1 MTLKLLVSIRSSL
14 FFRFLIWL
22 ATGVVLFGAA
32 RLALLLVH
40 GEQFAE
46 LTGAQV
52 GTAFVEG
59 LRFDLASLVVF
70 GGVPMLVAALPFR
83 WFRHPLWTGLHLLLL
98 YLLLAAGMG
107 LLVGDLLYYGHVK
120 RHITNELL
128 FLGEDAS
135 YLLKEASG
143 YWLEAG
149 LGSLGMLGLL
159 AWGWHQARKPVRFG
173 RWEWGAYVVLFLSIG
188 MLGRG
193 GFGEK
198 PIAIVNA
205 YSSGS
210 TAQGNLTLNGV
221 FSASHS
227 SLTTNLVERPK
238 LDDAAVEAALA
249 LSSGTLQADYP
260 VEHQYPGHRPLA
272 RNLVIIMVES
282 LTPRYV
288 DAFGGNGYGLT
299 PNLDALAQQGWM
311 FTHFY
316 SHGQRSVEGFQ
327 SILTGVPSL
336 PGVPTVMDQASA
348 YSRLARIART
358 NGYDALFVNTTLR
371 QAFLTDAFAATVGFP
386 EYYGREDMPLLLD
399 YPEAERDRRLGWDYE
414 ALMWTLDKLKGR
426 EHPFLVFVSAN
437 TAHTPYPRLPERFE
451 RHPPHPNEE
460 GGYLNSLNYSDWAL
474 GEFFEKAK
482 GEPWFDDTLFVITA
496 DHVIAHFQHS
506 TGLPEKFQV
515 PLIFYAPKLLEPR
528 KVEAIGS
535 HLDLPATF
543 IDALGLK
550 GPFASLGQ
558 SLLQPQ
564 PSRGYAVVREGSILG
579 IITENGYLRHSL
591 NRRLETGA
599 LASGPT
605 PPNFDHMEQQL
616 LAWDHLAFTLLQ
628 NNRWSH

>member
-1 MTLKLLVSIRSSL
+1 MRARLT
-14 FFRFLIWL
+14 FFHQLLIWTLTGLGLFSL
-22 ATGVVLFGAA
+22 ARVS
-32 RLALLLVH
+32 LLLMH
-40 GEQFAE
+40 AEQFAR
-46 LTGAQV
+46 LTPAQV
-52 GTAFVEG
+52 LEALVDGI
-59 LRFDLASLVVF
+59 RFDLASLMVF

-98 YLLLAAGMG
+98 YGLLAVGAGV
-107 LLVGDLLYYGHVK
+107 LVGDLLYYGHVK
-120 RHITNELL
+120 RHLTNELL
-128 FLGEDAS
+128 FLGEDGL

-149 LGSLGMLGLL
+149 IGVLGIAGLL
-159 AWGWHQARKPVRFG
+159 AWGWRQARQPVRRS
-173 RWEWGAYVVLFLSIG
+173 RWEWALYVLLVLTVGL
-188 MLGRG
+188 LGRG

-227 SLTTNLVERPK
+227 SLTTNRVERP
-238 LDDAAVEAALA
+238 
-249 LSSGTLQADYP
+249 
-260 VEHQYPGHRPLA
+260 PLA
-272 RNLVIIMVES
+272 DEVIETTLDLPSGAVASGYPLEHTFPGKAPLAKNLVIIMVES

-288 DAFGGNGYGLT
+288 DAFGGNDYGLT
-299 PNLDALAQQGWM
+299 PNLDALAQQGWQ
-311 FTHFY
+311 FNRFY

-348 YSRLARIART
+348 YSRLARIAQE
-358 NGYDALFVNTTLR
+358 NGYEALFVNTTLR

-414 ALMWTLDKLKGR
+414 ALMWTLKKLKGR

-451 RHPPHPNEE
+451 RHPFHPNEE
-460 GGYLNSLNYSDWAL
+460 GGYLNSLYYSDWAL
-474 GEFFEKAK
+474 GEFFQQARQ
-482 GEPWFDDTLFVITA
+482 EPWFEDTLFVITA

-515 PLIFYAPKLLEPR
+515 PLILYAPALLQPR
-528 KVEAIGS
+528 KVDTIAS

-550 GPFASLGQ
+550 GAFASLGH
-558 SLLQPQ
+558 SLLDPNGA
-564 PSRGYAVVREGSILG
+564 PGYAIVREGSILG
-579 IITENGYLRHSL
+579 IINETGYLRHSL
-591 NRRLETGA
+591 ARRLEAGPLPGA
-599 LASGPT
+599 T
-605 PPNFDHMEQQL
+605 PPDFDLMERQL
-616 LAWDHLAFTLLQ
+616 LSWDHLAFTLLQ
-628 NNRWSH
+628 SNRWSH